1 MGLITK
7 NNEQYYLG
15 PDGVWNS
22 LDENYGNYQFTP
34 IKDIISNF
42 MIAYVGQD
50 KLITKIKRTDVAF
63 HAQRGLQELHFDT
76 LPSERSIEIEIGP
89 LLNFILPQDYVNYIK
104 LTWTDVNGIERI
116 IYPTRNTSDPLPYLQ
131 DHNYEYIFDEQNR
144 EIVKANPSETLKRFK
159 RDSQRADIYEN
170 ANNADLLSENAMGR
184 RYGLTPENAQ
194 SNGVF
199 YIDQIKGIIHFSSD
213 ICHKIVTLK
222 YISDGLAYD
231 EDMKIHK
238 LAEEALYKYI
248 AYAIV
253 STRPSIPEYIVGRL
267 KKEAFSSKRNAKL
280 RLSNIKIEEI
290 AQVMRNKSKQI
301 KH

>member
-89 LLNFILPQDYVNYIK
+89 LLNFILPQDYVNYVQLSIVDDGGAEP
-104 LTWTDVNGIERI
+104 DV
-116 IYPTRNTSDPLPYLQ
+116 
-131 DHNYEYIFDEQNR
+131 
-144 EIVKANPSETLKRFK
+144 KPSGV
-159 RDSQRADIYEN
+159 
-170 ANNADLLSENAMGR
+170 LLS
-184 RYGLTPENAQ
+184 
-194 SNGVF
+194 
-199 YIDQIKGIIHFSSD
+199 
-213 ICHKIVTLK
+213 
-222 YISDGLAYD
+222 
-231 EDMKIHK
+231 
-238 LAEEALYKYI
+238 ALYHLV
-248 AYAIV
+248 A
-253 STRPSIPEYIVGRL
+253 L
-267 KKEAFSSKRNAKL
+267 
-280 RLSNIKIEEI
+280 
-290 AQVMRNKSKQI
+290 
-301 KH
+301 